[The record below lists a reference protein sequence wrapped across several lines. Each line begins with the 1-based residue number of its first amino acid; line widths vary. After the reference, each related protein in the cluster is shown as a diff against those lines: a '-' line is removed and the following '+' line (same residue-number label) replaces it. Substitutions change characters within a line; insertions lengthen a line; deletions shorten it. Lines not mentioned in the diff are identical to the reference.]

1 MAGKLYGVGVGP
13 GDPELMTLRAVRALR
28 EAAVIAAPRTK
39 GEKNLALDI
48 ASGAVDLE
56 GKEILYLDF
65 LMVRDHE
72 KLRQSHEA
80 CARQIIACLD
90 QGKDV
95 AMLNLGDPSLFGTY
109 SYLEAL
115 VKEEGYEAV
124 TIPGVPSFC
133 AVAARL
139 GQSLTTMHKPLH
151 IIPASHAGLDQ
162 ALELEG
168 SKVLMKTG
176 SAMAQVKDALRRH
189 GCYDKASLVEN
200 CCLPEERI
208 CPTMDDAPDDTGYF
222 TTILV
227 KD

>member
-13 GDPELMTLRAVRALR
+13 GDPELMTLRAVRAIR
-28 EAAVIAAPRTK
+28 EADVIAAPRTK

-48 ASGAVDLE
+48 ASGAADLE
-56 GKEILYLDF
+56 GKEIIYLDF
-65 LMVRDHE
+65 LMVRDHA
-72 KLRQSHEA
+72 KLRESHQT
-80 CARQIIACLD
+80 CARQIIDCLD

-95 AMLNLGDPSLFGTY
+95 AMLNLGDPSIFGTY
-109 SYLEAL
+109 SYVEKL
-115 VKEEGYEAV
+115 VKEAGYEAV

-133 AVAARL
+133 AVAAQL

-151 IIPASHAGLDQ
+151 IIPASHAGLDE
-162 ALELEG
+162 ALELDG

-189 GCYDKASLVEN
+189 GCYDKASLVQN
-200 CCLPEERI
+200 CCLPDQLV
-208 CPTMDDAPDDTGYF
+208 CHTMDEVPDDTGYF

-227 KD
+227 KE